1 MSDKSIDI
9 LTNLPDNRALIKRL
23 KFSESVTYFLLNIDN
38 FSNINNAY
46 GYDIGDAILSEIAKY
61 LNMFK
66 PKTAQMYRF
75 CSDRFVLVDDNKLG
89 YDKISSICESI
100 LSFFN
105 QTEIYVDEDISI
117 KISFTI
123 GVSQASGVINITQS
137 EWAMKETRTMQR
149 GHYTIF
155 NPSSLYVYK
164 EQQNLLWMQK
174 IKEAIVD
181 ETIVAF
187 YQPIIN
193 NNTGKVEKYECLAR
207 IEDDDEIISP
217 FHFLE
222 AARLTGN
229 TTYVTKAIITQCFK
243 KFSKTSYE
251 FSINITS
258 EDLGL
263 NYLENYLLKQVSQ
276 YNINPS
282 RVVLE
287 ILEDISNIGDK
298 NTLEQLNSLRM
309 NGFQIAID
317 DFGAENSNFSRL
329 LEIEP
334 NYIKIDGSFI
344 KNILTD
350 EKSQIIV
357 DAIIMVCKKRGIKI
371 IAEYIHS
378 QEVQNKVKEL
388 GIDYSQGFYFGAPN
402 QELFVQ
408 KD

>member
-1 MSDKSIDI
+1 LSDQSIDI
-9 LTNLPDNRALIKRL
+9 LTDLPDNRMLIKKL
-23 KFSESVTYFLLNIDN
+23 KSSKSVTYFLLNIDN

-46 GYDIGDAILSEIAKY
+46 GYEVGDVLLSEVAKY

-75 CSDRFVLVDDNKLG
+75 CSDRFVLIDENKLPE
-89 YDKISSICESI
+89 DEVKAVCESI

-105 QTEIYVDEDISI
+105 QTEIYVNEDIAM
-117 KISFTI
+117 KVSFTI
-123 GVSQASGVINITQS
+123 GVSQASGLINVTQA
-137 EWAMKETRTMQR
+137 EWAMKETRVTQR
-149 GHYTIF
+149 SYYTIF
-155 NPSSLYVYK
+155 NPSSPFIHK
-164 EQQNLLWMQK
+164 QQQNLVWMQK
-174 IKEAIVD
+174 IKEAILD
-181 ETIVAF
+181 ERIVAF
-187 YQPIIN
+187 YQPIVN
-193 NNTGKVEKYECLAR
+193 NKSGKVEKYECLAR

-222 AARLTGN
+222 AARLTGD
-229 TTYVTKAIITQCFK
+229 TTYVTKAIITQSFK
-243 KFSKTSYE
+243 KFANTSYE

-263 NYLENYLLKQVSQ
+263 NYLENFLLKQVNKC
-276 YNINPS
+276 NIDPS

-287 ILEDISNIGDK
+287 ILEDISTIGDK
-298 NTLEQLNSLRM
+298 DTLEQLHSLRM

-334 NYIKIDGSFI
+334 NYIKIDGAFI

-357 DAIIMVCKKRGIKI
+357 DAIIMVCRKRDIKI

-388 GIDYSQGFYFGAPN
+388 GIDYSQGFYFGEPS
-402 QELFVQ
+402 QELL
-408 KD
+408 

>member
-1 MSDKSIDI
+1 MSDQSIDI
-9 LTNLPDNRALIKRL
+9 LTDLPDNRMLIKKL
-23 KFSESVTYFLLNIDN
+23 QSSKSVTYFLLNIDN

-46 GYDIGDAILSEIAKY
+46 GYEIGDALLSEVAKY
-61 LNMFK
+61 LDMFK

-75 CSDRFVLVDDNKLG
+75 CSDRFVLLDENKLPE
-89 YDKISSICESI
+89 DEIKVVCESI

-105 QTEIYVDEDISI
+105 QTEIYVDEDIAT
-117 KISFTI
+117 KVSFTI
-123 GVSQASGVINITQS
+123 GVSQASGLINVTQA
-137 EWAMKETRTMQR
+137 EWAMKETRKLQR
-149 GHYTIF
+149 SNYTIF
-155 NPSSLYVYK
+155 NPSSSFVHK
-164 EQQNLLWMQK
+164 QQQNLVWMQK
-174 IKEAIVD
+174 IKEAILD
-181 ETIVAF
+181 ERIVAF
-187 YQPIIN
+187 YQPIVN
-193 NNTGKVEKYECLAR
+193 NKSGKVEKYECLAR

-222 AARLTGN
+222 AARLTGD
-229 TTYVTKAIITQCFK
+229 TTYVTKAIITQSFK
-243 KFSKTSYE
+243 KFANTSYE

-263 NYLENYLLKQVSQ
+263 NYLENFLLKQVNKC
-276 YNINPS
+276 NIDPS

-287 ILEDISNIGDK
+287 ILEDISTIGDK
-298 NTLEQLNSLRM
+298 NTLEQLHSLRM

-317 DFGAENSNFSRL
+317 DFGTENSNFSRL

-334 NYIKIDGSFI
+334 NYIKIDGAFI

-357 DAIIMVCKKRGIKI
+357 DAIIMVCRKRDIKI

-388 GIDYSQGFYFGAPN
+388 GIDYSQGFYFGAPS
-402 QELFVQ
+402 Q
-408 KD
+408 KLL